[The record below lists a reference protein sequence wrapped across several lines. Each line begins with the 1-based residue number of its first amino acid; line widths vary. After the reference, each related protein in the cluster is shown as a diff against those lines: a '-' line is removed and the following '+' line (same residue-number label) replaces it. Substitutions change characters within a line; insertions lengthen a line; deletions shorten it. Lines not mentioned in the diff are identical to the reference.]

1 MQLALIIIVG
11 IGILLFL
18 ASYLAY
24 VIVGFKH
31 HFVTGIISLFPG
43 LNIVTVPSLWH
54 QSSKKVIT
62 GFFGLTIATVAW
74 FMGGDTGIRNILS
87 PQNINENVV
96 IRNTIS
102 NNANQQKSTINTEV
116 SQALIVSN
124 SRKPV
129 AHFIES
135 EMQSLPQKALYKM
148 SFDKVPVDRIDTL
161 QGRIVQVIKINNDQV
176 EGRIKKISASSVLLG
191 NGVETEIPLT
201 NIKQLSLMVKK
212 ASK

>member
-18 ASYLAY
+18 VSYLAY

-74 FMGGDTGIRNILS
+74 FMGGDSGIRNILS
-87 PQNINENVV
+87 SQNINEEVV
-96 IRNTIS
+96 ISNT
-102 NNANQQKSTINTEV
+102 ANQQQSTINTEA

-124 SRKPV
+124 SRKPM

-161 QGRIVQVIKINNDQV
+161 QGRIVQVIKTNNDQV